1 MMRNAKTALALCV
14 VMLGTAIEARA
25 DCKYIRGGV
34 AETVITSEYDPIG
47 RLLGTVTG
55 VLNGAST
62 TFLTTPPPNV
72 TSYDVFLTTAGDVL
86 IATGVS
92 APRTPVPG
100 EPGEFIS
107 HVDLTIVGGSGQYA
121 EATGTMTFD
130 GVSHT
135 LTVPRTADLIYKGT
149 VCGPNVK
156 GDPN

>member
-1 MMRNAKTALALCV
+1 MTRYTQLALMLCV
-14 VMLGTAIEARA
+14 AVAGTAVEARA
-25 DCKYIRGGV
+25 DCHYVRGSI
-34 AETVITSEYDPIG
+34 AETRIPSNDPIG

-62 TFLTTPPPNV
+62 VFLTNPPPNV

-100 EPGEFIS
+100 EPGEFTS
-107 HVDLTIVGGSGQYA
+107 HVDLTVVGGFGKYA
-121 EATGTMTFD
+121 GATGTMTFD
-130 GVSHT
+130 GRSHT
-135 LTVPRTADLIYKGT
+135 GTVPPTSDLVYQGT

-156 GDPN
+156 GGGN

>member
-1 MMRNAKTALALCV
+1 MTRYTQLALMLCV
-14 VMLGTAIEARA
+14 AVAGPAVEARA
-25 DCKYIRGGV
+25 DCHYVRGSI
-34 AETVITSEYDPIG
+34 AETRIPSNDPIG

-62 TFLTTPPPNV
+62 VFLTNPPPNV

-100 EPGEFIS
+100 EPGEFTS
-107 HVDLTIVGGSGQYA
+107 HVDLTIVGGFGKYA
-121 EATGTMTFD
+121 GATGTMTFD
-130 GVSHT
+130 GISHT
-135 LTVPRTADLIYKGT
+135 GTVPPTSDLVYQGT

-156 GDPN
+156 GGGN

>member
-1 MMRNAKTALALCV
+1 MSN
-14 VMLGTAIEARA
+14 
-25 DCKYIRGGV
+25 
-34 AETVITSEYDPIG
+34 DPIG

-62 TFLTTPPPNV
+62 VFLTTPPPNV

-107 HVDLTIVGGSGQYA
+107 HVDLTIVGGFGQYA

-135 LTVPRTADLIYKGT
+135 LHCPADRRSHLQGNRLRAE
-149 VCGPNVK
+149 CQRRRELSLLLRHSSR
-156 GDPN
+156 

>member
-1 MMRNAKTALALCV
+1 MTRYTQLTLMLCV
-14 VMLGTAIEARA
+14 AVAGTAVEARG
-25 DCKYIRGGV
+25 DCHKVRGSI
-34 AETVITSEYDPIG
+34 AETAIPSNDPFG

-62 TFLTTPPPNV
+62 VFLTSPPPNV

-107 HVDLTIVGGSGQYA
+107 HVDLTVVGGFGKYA
-121 EATGTMTFD
+121 DATGTMTFD
-130 GVSHT
+130 GRSHT
-135 LTVPRTADLIYKGT
+135 GTVPRTADLVYQGS

-156 GDPN
+156 GGEN

>member
-1 MMRNAKTALALCV
+1 MTRHTQLALMLCV
-14 VMLGTAIEARA
+14 AVAGTAVEARA
-25 DCKYIRGGV
+25 DCHYVRGSI
-34 AETVITSEYDPIG
+34 AETRIPSNDQFG

-62 TFLTTPPPNV
+62 VFITSPPPNV

-107 HVDLTIVGGSGQYA
+107 HVDLTIVGGFGKYA

-130 GVSHT
+130 GTSHT
-135 LTVPRTADLIYKGT
+135 GTVPPTADLIYKGT

-156 GDPN
+156 GNPN

>member
-1 MMRNAKTALALCV
+1 MLLDIRRYTQLALMLCV
-14 VMLGTAIEARA
+14 AVAGTARA
-25 DCKYIRGGV
+25 ECHYVRGSI
-34 AETVITSEYDPIG
+34 AETRIPSNDPFG

-62 TFLTTPPPNV
+62 VFITSPPPNV

-107 HVDLTIVGGSGQYA
+107 HVDLTVVGGSGKYA

-130 GVSHT
+130 GRSHT
-135 LTVPRTADLIYKGT
+135 GTVPPTADLVYQGT

-156 GDPN
+156 GGGN

>member
-1 MMRNAKTALALCV
+1 MTRNTKTELALCV

-25 DCKYIRGGV
+25 DCKYIRGGI
-34 AETVITSEYDPIG
+34 AETAIPSNDALG

-62 TFLTTPPPNV
+62 VFLTTPPPNV

-86 IATGVS
+86 IATGV
-92 APRTPVPG
+92 PTRTPVPG

-107 HVDLTIVGGSGQYA
+107 HVDLTVVGGFGQYA
-121 EATGTMTFD
+121 KATGTMTFD
-130 GVSHT
+130 GRTHT
-135 LTVPRTADLIYKGT
+135 GTVPTTADLVYQGT

-156 GDPN
+156 GGGN

>member
-1 MMRNAKTALALCV
+1 MTRCTQLTLMLCV
-14 VMLGTAIEARA
+14 AVAGTAVEARA
-25 DCKYIRGGV
+25 DCQYIRGGI
-34 AETVITSEYDPIG
+34 AETAIPSSNDPIG

-62 TFLTTPPPNV
+62 VFLTTPPPNV

-107 HVDLTIVGGSGQYA
+107 HVDLTIVGGFGQYA

-135 LTVPRTADLIYKGT
+135 GTVPRTADITYKGT

-156 GDPN
+156 GDGN